1 MRVTVIGVGKM
12 GLQMARHLAAAGHVV
27 AVYDNSVKA
36 QVDAQAAGLVVSSD
50 LLSALERAEVVL
62 SSLPDDSALLEVG
75 AAVVAHANEQ
85 AIYVDTS
92 TVSMHASA
100 TIAQQCAS
108 RGIAHVRAT
117 VSGNNKMAEQAQL
130 TILGSGP
137 KSAYERVLP
146 LLQLFGP
153 SQFYLGDGDQ
163 ARLMKLVINLMIA
176 STSAMLAEALALGEK
191 GGLEWRKMWDVI
203 TASAVGSPIIR
214 AKAVQLRERDYTP
227 TFTVDQMRKDVGL
240 ILEAGSLLNVP
251 MALTSVVDQML
262 VAASAQGDANLD
274 YAAVIRAKARAS
286 GLPVDRSSSD
296 TPA

>member
-62 SSLPDDSALLEVG
+62 SSLPHDSALLEVG

-286 GLPVDRSSSD
+286 GLPADRSSSD